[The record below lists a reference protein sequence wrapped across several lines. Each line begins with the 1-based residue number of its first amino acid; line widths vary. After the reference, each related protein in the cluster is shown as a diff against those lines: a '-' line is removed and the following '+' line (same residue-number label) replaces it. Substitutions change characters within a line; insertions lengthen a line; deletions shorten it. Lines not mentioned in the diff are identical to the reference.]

1 MLPAQCYE
9 VFKGQHQLAIVLCCI
24 KISIDYFD
32 IGLPNITDMLAVLYD
47 WQLKKIRN
55 LLPSITSF
63 QLFQF
68 LYHIQC
74 GSYMLTL
81 NGQRLSFPAAAVM
94 SVS

>member
-1 MLPAQCYE
+1 MLPAQCYAG
-9 VFKGQHQLAIVLCCI
+9 FKGRQQLAIVLCCI

-47 WQLKKIRN
+47 WQLKNQKSA
-55 LLPSITSF
+55 SIHHFLSTLSI
-63 QLFQF
+63 